1 MDKIAIALTN
11 DASYRIYAAVTTG
24 LVREAQKMHNSYPV
38 ATAAL
43 GRALTAAAMMGA
55 MIKSGNGGITIQI
68 KGDGPLGTV
77 LAVSDANSAVRGYCS
92 NPGVIMPPRVDG
104 KLDVGGAVGK
114 NGFINVVRDTGS
126 GQPYTGN
133 VPLVS
138 GEIAED
144 LTSYFAVSEQIP
156 TAVGLG
162 VLVGTDGVPEA
173 AGGFIVQRM
182 PGAGPNDEQNAE
194 KIENVLKNLSSITEI
209 ISKHNSPDSI
219 IDLIFKDIE
228 HNIIDYRSTCYKC
241 TCDKKRVEKALSLI
255 GEADLQ
261 SLIDDD
267 KDAQISCS
275 FCNKTY
281 TFSRQQLTDILKR
294 IKKG

>member
-55 MIKSGNGGITIQI
+55 MIKSGNGSITIQI

-156 TAVGLG
+156 TDVGLG
-162 VLVGTDGVPEA
+162 VLWNGRRA
-173 AGGFIVQRM
+173 
-182 PGAGPNDEQNAE
+182 
-194 KIENVLKNLSSITEI
+194 
-209 ISKHNSPDSI
+209 
-219 IDLIFKDIE
+219 
-228 HNIIDYRSTCYKC
+228 
-241 TCDKKRVEKALSLI
+241 
-255 GEADLQ
+255 
-261 SLIDDD
+261 
-267 KDAQISCS
+267 
-275 FCNKTY
+275 
-281 TFSRQQLTDILKR
+281 
-294 IKKG
+294 